1 MGLSRSSALLSDSD
15 SDSGSRSRTKRKDEV
30 TLHAPLGPQEAVD
43 QLRAR
48 LDHLKPT
55 HGFVYLDGPSG
66 AGKSRL
72 LQEFADATP
81 GAVLIDSAGCTAEQV
96 ADRVMRG
103 IGVPYEDNR
112 SLFALYLRAEDQDLD
127 RVVILTNTQWAGTTR
142 HTAEP
147 EDAAIRGIVNAFGL
161 KSGNTGIRFIVEID
175 SEVCDLSRRSDRI
188 VLAPG
193 PDATT
198 WSPDSLPPREHDAL
212 TALALSERHH
222 VRFDEWQALCAAL
235 GTDFDE
241 AELRTIAAQS
251 SLVTLAPSATRPVG
265 FVHERDA
272 RTLRNR
278 VPAEAHRTFQHAMT
292 ERLFACADDDPLV
305 SYLAHALPAHAA
317 AADRFQE
324 ILEDPRLLA
333 KCTHTTLLDAFR
345 LAFPHRIP
353 AGSPAA
359 DMYYLDSLGVAP
371 SSQAEWVSLLHL
383 MALSQGDT
391 ERADAL
397 SEAAGPLP
405 WRTVWTHWRAPG
417 RVRPCPPQIDGV
429 TALRATPDGSTV
441 TSSTR
446 DGHEQTWDA
455 ATGRLISRTAE
466 LTGAEGSA
474 VAEATP
480 TSPAPAR
487 WEAETSWNLVRVS
500 AVGNP
505 STHRVIQ
512 APKADEVACA
522 GNLIVIGGSR
532 GIYAIEPN
540 PDYVEDSPL
549 PALPVVTWYT
559 EISPRPY
566 DEAACR
572 PTRDLVLDV
581 FDADIAPLLTEDQLP
596 AGLTHQPTRRFLTET
611 GFPAISNFLSL
622 NTHNLAGTGFI
633 EHTWAGTKDF
643 ETPVGDGPFYELGT
657 WIGGVLL
664 LDGPTGRVLRQ
675 SRKNAVDGDRPGD
688 PLAGTSL
695 AQFTAMVCL
704 QWKYMMAY
712 VTDGGLDGD
721 DLIEELKAWLA
732 GIDPAAAATRN
743 WGHLTETEEFYYLY

>member
-1 MGLSRSSALLSDSD
+1 M
-15 SDSGSRSRTKRKDEV
+15 
-30 TLHAPLGPQEAVD
+30 
-43 QLRAR
+43 
-48 LDHLKPT
+48 
-55 HGFVYLDGPSG
+55 
-66 AGKSRL
+66 
-72 LQEFADATP
+72 
-81 GAVLIDSAGCTAEQV
+81 
-96 ADRVMRG
+96 
-103 IGVPYEDNR
+103 
-112 SLFALYLRAEDQDLD
+112 
-127 RVVILTNTQWAGTTR
+127 ILTNAQWAGTTR
-142 HTAEP
+142 HTDEP
-147 EDAAIRGIVNAFGL
+147 RNVAIGGIVTQFGF
-161 KSGNTGIRFIVEID
+161 KSKRVGVRFII
-175 SEVCDLSRRSDRI
+175 EVDTEMYTLWPRSRPI
-188 VLAPG
+188 VLAP
-193 PDATT
+193 DHATT
-198 WSPDSLPPREHDAL
+198 RWSPDSIPPREHTAL
-212 TALALSERHH
+212 SALALSERHY
-222 VRFDEWQALCAAL
+222 VRFDEWQALCSAF

-241 AELRTIAAQS
+241 AELRTIATES
-251 SLVTLAPSATRPVG
+251 PLITVAPSAERPIS
-265 FVHERDA
+265 FAHERDA
-272 RTLRNR
+272 RTLRSGM
-278 VPAEAHRTFQHAMT
+278 PAEAYRAFQRAIAD
-292 ERLFACADDDPLV
+292 RLFACTDDDPLD

-317 AADRFQE
+317 AADRFE
-324 ILEDPRLLA
+324 ELIEDPLLLA
-333 KCTHTTLLDAFR
+333 KCTHTALLSALR

-353 AGSPAA
+353 AGSTAA
-359 DMYYLDSLGVAP
+359 DLYYLANLGLAP

-383 MALSQGDT
+383 VALSQGDT

-405 WRTVWTHWRAPG
+405 WCTVWTHWRAPG

-429 TALRATPDGSTV
+429 TALRAAPDGSTV
-441 TSSTR
+441 TSCTR

-455 ATGRLISRTAE
+455 ATGRLLSRTGD
-466 LTGAEGSA
+466 LTGAEDS
-474 VAEATP
+474 VAEEATP

-487 WEAETSWNLVRVS
+487 WEAETSWNLVRVT

-505 STHRVIQ
+505 STPRVIQ

-522 GNLIVIGGSR
+522 GNLIVIGGTR

-540 PDYVEDSPL
+540 ADYVEDSPL
-549 PALPVVTWYT
+549 PALPALTWYT
-559 EISPRPY
+559 EVTPRPY

-581 FDADIAPLLTEDQLP
+581 FDAGIAPLLTEDQLP
-596 AGLTHQPTRRFLTET
+596 AGLTHKPTRRFLTET
-611 GFPAISNFLSL
+611 GFPAVSNFLSL
-622 NTHNLAGTGFI
+622 NTHNLAETGFI
-633 EHTWAGTKDF
+633 EHTWEGTKDF

-721 DLIEELKAWLA
+721 DLIEELKTWLA

-743 WGHLTETEEFYYLY
+743 WGHVTETEEFDYLY

>member
-1 MGLSRSSALLSDSD
+1 
-15 SDSGSRSRTKRKDEV
+15 
-30 TLHAPLGPQEAVD
+30 
-43 QLRAR
+43 
-48 LDHLKPT
+48 
-55 HGFVYLDGPSG
+55 
-66 AGKSRL
+66 
-72 LQEFADATP
+72 
-81 GAVLIDSAGCTAEQV
+81 
-96 ADRVMRG
+96 
-103 IGVPYEDNR
+103 
-112 SLFALYLRAEDQDLD
+112 
-127 RVVILTNTQWAGTTR
+127 
-142 HTAEP
+142 
-147 EDAAIRGIVNAFGL
+147 
-161 KSGNTGIRFIVEID
+161 
-175 SEVCDLSRRSDRI
+175 
-188 VLAPG
+188 
-193 PDATT
+193 
-198 WSPDSLPPREHDAL
+198 
-212 TALALSERHH
+212 
-222 VRFDEWQALCAAL
+222 
-235 GTDFDE
+235 
-241 AELRTIAAQS
+241 
-251 SLVTLAPSATRPVG
+251 
-265 FVHERDA
+265 
-272 RTLRNR
+272 
-278 VPAEAHRTFQHAMT
+278 
-292 ERLFACADDDPLV
+292 
-305 SYLAHALPAHAA
+305 
-317 AADRFQE
+317 
-324 ILEDPRLLA
+324 
-333 KCTHTTLLDAFR
+333 
-345 LAFPHRIP
+345 
-353 AGSPAA
+353 
-359 DMYYLDSLGVAP
+359 MYYLANLGMAP

-383 MALSQGDT
+383 VALSQGDT

-429 TALRATPDGSTV
+429 TALRAASDGSTV
-441 TSSTR
+441 TSCTR
-446 DGHEQTWDA
+446 EGHEQTWDA
-455 ATGRLISRTAE
+455 ATGRLVSRTGD
-466 LTGAEGSA
+466 LTGAEDS
-474 VAEATP
+474 VAEEATS

-487 WEAETSWNLVRVS
+487 WEAETSWNLVRVT

-505 STHRVIQ
+505 STTRVIQ

-549 PALPVVTWYT
+549 PALPAVTWYT
-559 EISPRPY
+559 EVTPRPY

-596 AGLTHQPTRRFLTET
+596 AGLTHKPTRRFLTET
-611 GFPAISNFLSL
+611 GFPAVSNFLSL

-633 EHTWAGTKDF
+633 EHTWEGTKDF

-721 DLIEELKAWLA
+721 DLIEELKTWLA

-743 WGHLTETEEFYYLY
+743 WGHVTETEEFDYLY

>member
-1 MGLSRSSALLSDSD
+1 M
-15 SDSGSRSRTKRKDEV
+15 
-30 TLHAPLGPQEAVD
+30 HAPLGPQETVD

-81 GAVLIDSAGCTAEQV
+81 GAVLIDAAGCTAEQV
-96 ADRVMRG
+96 ADRVVRA
-103 IGVPYEDNR
+103 IGVPHDNDQR
-112 SLFALYLRAEDQDLD
+112 SLFDLYLIAQEQDLSH
-127 RVVILTNTQWAGTTR
+127 VVILTNTQWAGTTR
-142 HTAEP
+142 HTDEP
-147 EDAAIRGIVNAFGL
+147 WNVAIGGIVAQFGI
-161 KSGNTGIRFIVEID
+161 KSGRVGVKFIVEVD
-175 SEVCDLSRRSDRI
+175 TEVHELRPRSRPV
-188 VLAPG
+188 VLAPDHG
-193 PDATT
+193 TSR
-198 WSPDSLPPREHDAL
+198 WSPDSLSSRERAAL
-212 TALALSERHH
+212 SALALSERHH
-222 VRFDEWQALCAAL
+222 VRFDEWQTLCSML
-235 GTDFDE
+235 GADLDE
-241 AELRTIAAQS
+241 AELRTIATES
-251 SLVTLAPSATRPVG
+251 PLVTVDPSAHRPVG
-265 FVHERDA
+265 FTHERDA
-272 RTLRNR
+272 RTLRR
-278 VPAEAHRTFQHAMT
+278 DIPADAYRAFQYAIT
-292 ERLFACADDDPLV
+292 DRLFACTDDDPLD
-305 SYLAHALPAHAA
+305 SYLAHSLPAHAA
-317 AADRFQE
+317 AADRFE
-324 ILEDPRLLA
+324 ELLEDPRLVA
-333 KCTHTTLLDAFR
+333 KCTRATLLSALR

-353 AGSPAA
+353 AGSQAA
-359 DMYYLDSLGVAP
+359 DLYYLANLELAP
-371 SSQAEWVSLLHL
+371 SSQDEWVSLLHL
-383 MALSQGDT
+383 VALCQGDT

-397 SEAAGPLP
+397 AEAAGPLP

-455 ATGRLISRTAE
+455 ATGRLLSRTAE

-559 EISPRPY
+559 EVTPRPY
-566 DEAACR
+566 HEAACR

-581 FDADIAPLLTEDQLP
+581 FDGDIAPLLTEDKLP

-633 EHTWAGTKDF
+633 EHTWEGTKDF
-643 ETPVGDGPFYELGT
+643 ETRVGDGPFYELGT

-743 WGHLTETEEFYYLY
+743 WGHVTETEEFYYLY